1 MRRLIILLP
10 VLCILA
16 VTSLALAQETSR
28 PQPGDAPRADRI
40 SISVDAAGFATITG
54 ADNAVFATAQ
64 LAIRNLYTQETV
76 YTQSTIRGSFSATLF
91 GPGNTPFM
99 ISPVQGVIPDS
110 QRNVPG
116 ALPGGPAVI
125 VTGGAPLPD
134 GDGAQFTISGALGN
148 GDERWTANGTLN
160 QLVYEPETLT
170 PLSLTLDVAMPNL
183 ADRSVDP
190 NTLRFIGL
198 LELQPVAVRAGEGT
212 RAVGGQ
218 HSNNGWSGVLT
229 PGSLAIDDIGAPIP
243 LAEVAVGEGEVA
255 QVVDGLAF
263 IMRFE
268 QRLPTTLLPGLY
280 VPVLRGF
287 VRVGDDTP
295 QPWETSALFGTG
307 DGLGRAT
314 QTRLPLV
321 INVGEVESV
330 ELPWALLVEAPSNGT
345 RGLLPADTAAY
356 ALSNRVIF
364 NAPTYILPP
373 NSADGETPLTYSLEP
388 HLLMQLPNAY
398 DMTTAPLIP
407 LALPGGRLSVRVTA
421 PDGTTFSQ
429 AAQPF
434 AQARLGTAT
443 NNERAR
449 YGAQSPLDTYQLTTL
464 NPALSAHSFTQ
475 YGEHIIEVEG
485 ELEDVFGNRYTGGG
499 EYRVLIAELF
509 DLTPG
514 VLSGTPFAVGDR
526 FNPGLHIAPAAA
538 ADVSVRV
545 RIFPLDGG
553 APIERT
559 FEGVSNMA
567 GHFEPDA
574 VFTFDVPGEYVIDY
588 EARFTDLDGRLW
600 AGSLRSAGVI
610 AGDSGMVAHGARG
623 LYTPEAPRQAQY
635 HVERLLE
642 RAGVNGADV
651 VVLNAP
657 YQSGDVLWLPD
668 GANSGIAPVVRV
680 QDLLGSYSDWLLAGV
695 ATDGGEL
702 GVRIRDGAVIDE
714 LPAVLLTDETRP
726 FNPADN
732 APPTNAAYSYISM
745 VTPALSARQFVSGS
759 VLPVLPTWMDMDDP
773 LNGQIGAGAA
783 GLLPGDVL
791 FLFGGAIVRNDALNL
806 SSSSI
811 YGSVAIVTDDSEP
824 GQVATAGRGA
834 DGAEDAGP
842 LITVDDVSY
851 DAFFVPTGVQPGQV
865 LAVGERLDISGQVA
879 PALPA
884 SVSVRIIAPDGT
896 ATAHNGR
903 ANTIGY
909 FYDPTQSVV
918 VDQVGIWAIE
928 IRVTQDAPTSAGV
941 SVPPFPQGGILGT
954 PDGIIYIYVV
964 EDLAQRLES
973 PIRPD
978 LVIPSALPF
987 NFNLTI
993 PQGWS
998 LPTVTYTLATPGL
1011 VLEQGTLRPSGRAI
1025 NYQYNPSNI
1034 NNRFPNIELDGVTDG
1049 SAGSDSRQLTLFVQ
1063 ALDELGNPQVLYRVY
1078 TIFHDRLISLD

>member
-1 MRRLIILLP
+1 LIITLP
-10 VLCILA
+10 ILCILA
-16 VTSLALAQETSR
+16 VTSLALAQETPR
-28 PQPGDAPRADRI
+28 PQPGDPPRADLI
-40 SISVDAAGFATITG
+40 NVTIDEAGFATISG

-76 YTQSTIRGSFSATLF
+76 YTQSSIRGSFSATLF
-91 GPGNTPFM
+91 GPGNTPFL
-99 ISPVQGVIPDS
+99 ISPVQGVIPDDE
-110 QRNVPG
+110 RNVPG

-125 VTGGAPLPD
+125 VTGGEPLPD
-134 GDGAQFTISGALGN
+134 GDGAQFTVSGALGN
-148 GDERWTANGTLN
+148 GEERWTANGTLN
-160 QLVYEPETLT
+160 QLVYEPETPT
-170 PLSLTLDVAMPNL
+170 PLSLTLDVAMANL
-183 ADRSVDP
+183 TDRNVDP
-190 NTLRFIGL
+190 NSLRFIGL
-198 LELQPVAVRAGEGT
+198 LELQPVAVRTGEGT

-229 PGSLAIDDIGAPIP
+229 PGGLAIDDIGAPIP
-243 LAEVAVGEGEVA
+243 LAEVVVGEGEVA

-263 IMRFE
+263 ELIFE
-268 QRLPTTLLPGLY
+268 QRLPSDLQPGLY

-295 QPWETSALFGTG
+295 QPWETSMLFGSG

-330 ELPWALLVEAPSNGT
+330 ELPWALFMDAPGNGT
-345 RGLLPADTAAY
+345 RGLLPADTSAY

-373 NSADGETPLTYSLEP
+373 NSADGETPLTYALEP

-398 DMTTAPLIP
+398 DMATAPLIP

-434 AQARLGTAT
+434 AQTRVGTAA
-443 NNERAR
+443 NDERAR
-449 YGAQSPLDTYQLTTL
+449 YGAQSPLDTYQLMTL
-464 NPALSAHSFTQ
+464 NPALSAYSFTQ

-499 EYRVLIAELF
+499 EYRVLVAELF
-509 DLTPG
+509 DLIPAA
-514 VLSGTPFAVGDR
+514 LSGTPFAVGDTL
-526 FNPGLHIAPAAA
+526 NPGLHLAPSAAA
-538 ADVSVRV
+538 EVTVRVSV
-545 RIFPLDGG
+545 FPLDGS

-559 FEGVSNMA
+559 FAGVSSLS
-567 GHFEPDA
+567 GHFQPDA
-574 VFTFDVPGEYVIDY
+574 AFTFDTPGEYIVDY

-610 AGDSGMVAHGARG
+610 AGESGMVAHGARG

-635 HVERLLE
+635 HVERLLA
-642 RAGVNGADV
+642 RAGVDEAAA

-657 YQSGDVLWLPD
+657 YQNGDVMWLPD
-668 GANSGIAPVVRV
+668 GAGSGIAPVVRV
-680 QDLLGSYSDWLLAGV
+680 QDLLGSYSAWLLAGL
-695 ATDGGEL
+695 ATNGGEL
-702 GVRIRDGAVIDE
+702 GARIRDGAVIGE
-714 LPAVLLTDETRP
+714 LPAALLTEDALP
-726 FNPADN
+726 FNPADD
-732 APPTNAAYSYISM
+732 APPASAGYSYISM

-759 VLPVLPTWMDMDDP
+759 VLPTLPIWMDMDDP
-773 LNGQIGAGAA
+773 LNGQIGAGAD

-791 FLFGGAIVRNDALNL
+791 FLFGGAIVRNDSLEL
-806 SSSSI
+806 YSSSI
-811 YGSVAIVTDDSEP
+811 YGSVAIVTDDDEP
-824 GQVATAGRGA
+824 GRVATAGRGA
-834 DGAEDAGP
+834 DGAEDPGP
-842 LITVDDVSY
+842 LLTLDDVSY

-879 PALPA
+879 PTLPVA
-884 SVSVRIIAPDGT
+884 ISVRVVAPNGT
-896 ATAHNGR
+896 ATAYNGR
-903 ANTIGY
+903 ANAIGY
-909 FYDPTQSVV
+909 FYDRAQSLV

-928 IRVTQDAPTSAGV
+928 IRVTQDAPTSVGA
-941 SVPPFPQGGILGT
+941 SVAPFPQGGVLGA
-954 PDGIIYIYVV
+954 PDGIIYVYVV

-987 NFNLTI
+987 NFNLSI

-998 LPTVTYTLATPGL
+998 LPTVTYTLTTPGL

-1034 NNRFPNIELDGVTDG
+1034 NRRFPNMELDGVTDG
-1049 SAGSDSRQLTLFVQ
+1049 AAGSDARQLTLFVQ